1 MCRVLAGPKCNVYRH
16 NLCMSFNRTTIQF
29 QFLLKLNQTDNG
41 VNRTNCDVN
50 ANSNTGCDVIEWSRA
65 SYGPYFE
72 AQGGGVLA
80 MKWDEN
86 DISVCER
93 PLTSFVKSY

>member
-1 MCRVLAGPKCNVYRH
+1 M
-16 NLCMSFNRTTIQF
+16 
-29 QFLLKLNQTDNG
+29 LLKLSQTNNG
-41 VNRTNCDVN
+41 VNNTNCN
-50 ANSNTGCDVIEWSRA
+50 ANVNSNSGCDVIEWSRA

-86 DISVCER
+86 DISICER
-93 PLTSFVKSY
+93 QVTSSLKSLQTKNIRVLLPCGNSRGCHGRDA